1 MRYKSQPLNR
11 DKGVASPSSEIIAK
25 DLFKE
30 PPFGVNRVVRVGIM
44 ICVVVLW
51 TFALVI
57 YALVV
62 SRIRLW
68 ATSGRN
74 AASATSG
81 EGAIELAPASKWYSR
96 VPEGDADAEAHV
108 IGDDD

>member
-1 MRYKSQPLNR
+1 MLYLSL
-11 DKGVASPSSEIIAK
+11 AF
-25 DLFKE
+25 L
-30 PPFGVNRVVRVGIM
+30 
-44 ICVVVLW
+44 
-51 TFALVI
+51 I

-74 AASATSG
+74 STSETPV

-96 VPEGDADAEAHV
+96 VPDGEAEVDNHI

>member
-1 MRYKSQPLNR
+1 MSATDEELHFVNDELEMDHVTYILIMFRFVFAVSAYLA
-11 DKGVASPSSEIIAK
+11 VADTLLSLAF
-25 DLFKE
+25 L
-30 PPFGVNRVVRVGIM
+30 
-44 ICVVVLW
+44 
-51 TFALVI
+51 I

-68 ATSGRN
+68 ATSGKN
-74 AASATSG
+74 AAGATQA

-96 VPEGDADAEAHV
+96 VPAGDVDGEAHV

>member
-1 MRYKSQPLNR
+1 MRLRSL
-11 DKGVASPSSEIIAK
+11 AF
-25 DLFKE
+25 L
-30 PPFGVNRVVRVGIM
+30 
-44 ICVVVLW
+44 
-51 TFALVI
+51 I

-68 ATSGRN
+68 ATSGQN
-74 AASATSG
+74 AVSSAPV

-96 VPEGDADAEAHV
+96 VPDGEAETENHV